1 MPYENV
7 TAHEWE
13 QTALYFAVG
22 MLLIVTAA
30 IFLFAINRIVGAILW
45 FALVAVVLVALVS
58 WHTKTYAYR
67 CKQCGEEFEISRV
80 TNFVS
85 PQGVDKDGAWKY
97 LRCPRCDKHERAEI
111 LKKVKP

>member
-1 MPYENV
+1 MPYKDV

-13 QTALYFAVG
+13 RTALYFAVG

-30 IFLFAINRIVGAILW
+30 IFFFAINRIVGAILW
-45 FALVAVVLVALVS
+45 FALIAAVLVALVS

-85 PQGVDKDGAWKY
+85 PQGVGKDGAWKY
-97 LRCPRCDKHERAEI
+97 LRCPRCDKHERAEV